1 MTIFIVVTIV
11 IAALLIAII
20 VGTSKVG
27 SKELT
32 PISALGIESREYPLD
47 ESRKIIDKNY
57 DGYDEKQ
64 KARKGKV
71 KAFFAN
77 TFKFPLYLITH
88 PIQGYTEFKT
98 EKKAKLSVAIFILIL
113 FVLEEIVAYKY
124 LGPVINKNNPQKFN
138 SLEILAYSVGPV
150 ILLTVSNWSVTTL
163 MDGKG
168 KMKEIFMLCCY
179 SLFPVVILGFLHIGL
194 SNVMIADEE
203 QLILVLKIISW
214 FLTAYMAFMGLV
226 VVHEY
231 SIFKTIASIILTVVA
246 ACVIMF
252 VCLLIFDLVE
262 QIYGFIYSLYDEIAA
277 RYF

>member
-1 MTIFIVVTIV
+1 MTIFIVATIV

-64 KARKGKV
+64 KARKDKV